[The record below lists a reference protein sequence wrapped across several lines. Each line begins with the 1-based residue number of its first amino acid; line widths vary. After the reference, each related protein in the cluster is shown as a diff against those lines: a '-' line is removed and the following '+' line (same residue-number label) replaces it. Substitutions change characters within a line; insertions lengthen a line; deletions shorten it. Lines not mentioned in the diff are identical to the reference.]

1 MGWLS
6 DKMFGKRKRM
16 DVNHINNLMAPTQ
29 GLVDEQLGL
38 SRAMMD
44 PNSQQNMMMRN
55 LMAQRAS
62 ESGAE
67 VQQGMQKMAAQ
78 TGMSPGQAMMQQRI
92 AQNKAMG
99 GVNQHWMAGLQN
111 QFSQGLSLMGNMTQ
125 MQQGLNEN
133 QANAYMGQI
142 NASNAARSQNMG
154 MGMNLLGSVMGGMN
168 FGGGKGFSFGS
179 GGGA

>member
-6 DKMFGKRKRM
+6 DKLFGKRKRM
-16 DVNHINNLMAPTQ
+16 DVNHIDSLMAPTQ

-67 VQQGMQKMAAQ
+67 VQQGVQKLAAQ
-78 TGMSPGQAMMQQRI
+78 TGVSPGQAIMQQRM

-111 QFSQGLSLMGNMTQ
+111 QFSQGLGLMGNMTQ
-125 MQQGLNEN
+125 MQQGLNEG
-133 QANAYMGQI
+133 QVRAYLGDI

-154 MGMNLLGSVMGGMN
+154 MGMNFLQGMISGGMGGVP
-168 FGGGKGFSFGS
+168 S
-179 GGGA
+179 GGTG